1 MSETTTTR
9 QWREAMA
16 AFDRL
21 MAGDEASRAAAL
33 EELRGA
39 QPGLHARVVQLLE
52 ADRAAA
58 AEGFLDQAAM
68 EQLVAREA
76 GAVLHAGD
84 RCGPYLVEER
94 IGEGGMGEV
103 WRARRDDGLYEGQV
117 AIKTLHAHLASHGV
131 RERFV
136 REGRLLARL
145 SHPNIARLLDA
156 GVTPAG
162 GLYLVLEYVDGI
174 RLDDWC
180 DRERLGV
187 EARLRLFLD
196 VCAAVAHAH
205 ASLVVHRDLKP
216 SNVLVTPDGT
226 VKLLDFGIAK
236 LVEGDGREAARTEL
250 TRLWGSVLTPEY
262 AAPEQ
267 LRGEPVT
274 TATDV
279 HALGVMLHR
288 LLTGSLPY
296 GAAAADRAAV
306 ERAILDGDAP
316 TLPEALVGLD
326 AAALAGVAEA
336 RSTTPQRLRRAL
348 RGDLAAIVGQAL
360 RMRPAERYASVL
372 ALADDLRSHLEF
384 RPVNARPE
392 SRAYRA
398 GRFVRRHRYGVAA
411 AMVAVVALLAGFA
424 GAAWQAERAREEA
437 RRANGV
443 RDFLL
448 GIFEQNSVRHPDG
461 AAARQATAEDLLGIG
476 AERIGA
482 ELDDHPR
489 TKAEILGTI
498 AGLYRDLS
506 LPDRAAGLY
515 EQQLAALERATGGRG
530 PEWSRALIGLGMAH
544 AEAGRYEEAGRWLEE
559 GLRAAEATDGPPAVE
574 TAVARAWLG
583 QIAYRTL
590 PPEDPTAEK
599 HFRDA
604 LTLLETHHPDDS
616 NRVQALLGL
625 ARVQEYRGA
634 LAAAEATLVGAIAV
648 ATEQAAQSGGDRRN
662 VAGAHQLLGDL
673 LRRQRRYAE
682 AEQHLGRA
690 LQEFEQALGGQHPF
704 TADARREYGRFLAAV
719 GRPAEAAAELQAAL
733 ASLEQ
738 ARGAEDPEF
747 VAGARVELGH
757 VEFARGRIGAAREL
771 YERSIGVWRKA
782 SPDSP
787 FLLNTLGRQV
797 RVLEAAGE
805 LRGADVVLTEFRAG
819 VLATRGERHAWYA
832 HSLVSEAGLRLARG
846 DAAEAALLY
855 ERVLAEWPAQPGE
868 LPANWLAAAAGQVRA
883 HLASGDASRAL
894 AAARTLEAQ
903 AGPLLATGSLQP
915 EEEAQLRLRL
925 GQALL
930 AAGDSAAARPELER
944 AVELRTALDVPGSPW
959 LTEARDALARCP
971 EAA

>member
-1 MSETTTTR
+1 VTETTTR
-9 QWREAMA
+9 EWREALA
-16 AFDRL
+16 LFDRL
-21 MAGDEASRAAAL
+21 AAADEAERGARLAAL
-33 EELRGA
+33 RVSDPA
-39 QPGLHARVVQLLE
+39 VHARVVALLE
-52 ADRAAA
+52 ADEAAA
-58 AEGFLDQAAM
+58 VDGFLDLAAL
-68 EQLVAREA
+68 ESLAAADAART
-76 GAVLHAGD
+76 VRVGD
-84 RCGPYLVEER
+84 RCGPYLIEER
-94 IGEGGMGEV
+94 IGAGGMGEV
-103 WRARRDDGLYEGQV
+103 WRARRDDGLYEGEV

-162 GLYLVLEYVDGI
+162 GLYLVLEHVDGI
-174 RLDDWC
+174 RLDEWC

-196 VCAAVAHAH
+196 VCAAAAHAH

-236 LVEGDGREAARTEL
+236 LVEADAGEAARTEL

-316 TLPEALVGLD
+316 TLPEALARLD
-326 AAALAGVAEA
+326 ATALAAVAEA
-336 RSTTPQRLRRAL
+336 RSTTPRQLRRTL
-348 RGDLAAIVGQAL
+348 RGDLAAVVGQAL
-360 RMRPAERYASVL
+360 RERPADRYASVL
-372 ALADDLRSHLEF
+372 ALADDLRNYLEYQ
-384 RPVNARPE
+384 PVSARPN

-411 AMVAVVALLAGFA
+411 ATLAVVALLAGFA

-437 RRANGV
+437 RRANAV

-461 AAARQATAEDLLGIG
+461 AAARRATAEELLGIG

-482 ELDDHPR
+482 ELDDHPG

-506 LPDRAAGLY
+506 LPDRAVGLY

-530 PEWSRALIGLGMAH
+530 PEWWRALVGLGIAH
-544 AEAGRYEEAGRWLEE
+544 AEGGRYEEAGRWLEA

-574 TAVARAWLG
+574 TAMARAWLG

-590 PPEDPTAEK
+590 PPEDPTAER

-604 LTLLETHHPDDS
+604 LALLETHHPRDP

-625 ARVQEYRGA
+625 ARVQEYRGD
-634 LAAAEATLVGAIAV
+634 LAAAEATLLGAITV
-648 ATEQAAQSGGDRRN
+648 AKEQAARPGGDRRN

-682 AEQHLGRA
+682 AEQHLGQA
-690 LQEFEQALGGQHPF
+690 LREFEQALGAQHPF
-704 TADARREYGRFLAAV
+704 TADARRERGRFLAAV

-738 ARGAEDPEF
+738 ARGAEDPEL

-757 VEFARGRIGAAREL
+757 VEFARGRIAEARDL

-787 FLLNTLGRQV
+787 FLLNTLGRQA
-797 RVLEAAGE
+797 RVLEAAGD
-805 LRGADVVLTEFRAG
+805 LRGADVVLAEFRAG

-846 DAAEAALLY
+846 EAAAAAVLY
-855 ERVLAEWPAQPGE
+855 ERVLAEWPAQSGE
-868 LPANWLAAAAGQVRA
+868 LPANWLVAAAGRVRA
-883 HLASGDASRAL
+883 YLASGDAGRAL

-903 AGPLLATGSLQP
+903 ARPLLAAGSLQP

-930 AAGDSAAARPELER
+930 AAGDRAAARLELER
-944 AVELRTALDVPGSPW
+944 AVVLRRALDVPGSPW
-959 LTEARDALARCP
+959 LTEAKDSLARCSEP
-971 EAA
+971 A